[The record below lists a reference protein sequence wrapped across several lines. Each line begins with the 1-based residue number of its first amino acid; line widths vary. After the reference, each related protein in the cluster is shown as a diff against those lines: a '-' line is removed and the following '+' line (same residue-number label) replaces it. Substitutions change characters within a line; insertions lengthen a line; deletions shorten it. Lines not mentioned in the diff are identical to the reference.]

1 MSAVVT
7 KEEAREIAQAHLAE
21 HPMEHRRED
30 DLLIR
35 DDLTQSH
42 DFGWVF
48 LYHCR
53 GWIETRDDRFLIAGN
68 APLIVEASTGRLFT
82 TGTARS
88 LDYYI
93 LNFQQTG
100 DPQRESSWAVRI
112 SSWRAGC
119 LTVSAIRYLREHF
132 AMTLPVAKAT
142 IERCLD
148 GEQIDLP
155 VPTEEG
161 AVQTAAS
168 LTALGFET
176 HAIRQ

>member
-1 MSAVVT
+1 MVT
-7 KEEAREIAQAHLAE
+7 KEEARAIAQAHLAASSSAHTSE
-21 HPMEHRRED
+21 EE
-30 DLLIR
+30 LLIR
-35 DDLTQSH
+35 DDLTQTH

-68 APLIVEASTGRLFT
+68 APLIIEASTGRLFT
-82 TGTARS
+82 TGTGRE

-93 LNFQQTG
+93 RNFRQTG
-100 DPQRESSWAVRI
+100 DPHREPSWSIRI
-112 SSWRAGC
+112 TRWHEGC
-119 LTVSAIRYLREHF
+119 QTVSAICYVRDRL
-132 AMTLPVAKAT
+132 AMTLPLAKAT

-155 VPTEEG
+155 VSS
-161 AVQTAAS
+161 QDDAAQIADS

-176 HAIRQ
+176 TPIPK